1 MDETRLDGTRSDGPT
16 TDRTPAGGTP
26 VDGARP
32 DGAQRRGR
40 RIMMTPGETD
50 AFLREQRT
58 CRVATVS
65 PDGRPHVGAL
75 WFAWDG
81 TSLWLY
87 SITRSRRWS
96 DLRKDPRVSVIVDAG
111 EAYDELRGVELSGNA
126 VFVGEAPRTGE
137 PCEELAE
144 PERIFPVKNFGIEEM
159 PHDGRH
165 AWIRLTPDSI
175 VSWDFRKI

>member
-1 MDETRLDGTRSDGPT
+1 M
-16 TDRTPAGGTP
+16 A
-26 VDGARP
+26 A
-32 DGAQRRGR
+32 AQRRGR
-40 RIMMTPGETD
+40 RIMMSPAEVD
-50 AFLREQRT
+50 AFLSGQRT

-65 PDGRPHVGAL
+65 PQGAPHVSAL

-96 DLRKDPRVSVIVDAG
+96 ELRRDPRIAVVVDAG
-111 EAYDELRGVELSGNA
+111 EEYGELRGVELSGTA

-137 PCEELAE
+137 PCPELDV
-144 PERIFPVKNFGIEEM
+144 PERLFARKNFGLDSM

-165 AWIRLTPDSI
+165 GWLRLTPEAV
-175 VSWDFRKI
+175 VSWDFRKLTGW

>member
-1 MDETRLDGTRSDGPT
+1 MDDT
-16 TDRTPAGGTP
+16 
-26 VDGARP
+26 
-32 DGAQRRGR
+32 QRRGR
-40 RIMMTPGETD
+40 RIMMTDQEVD

-87 SITRSRRWS
+87 SLTRSRRWA
-96 DLRKDPRVSVIVDAG
+96 DLRKDPRISVVVDAG
-111 EAYDELRGVELSGNA
+111 ESYGDLRGVELSGTVA
-126 VFVGEAPRTGE
+126 FVGEAPRTGE
-137 PCEELAE
+137 PCTELAE
-144 PERIFPVKNFGIEEM
+144 AERIFPVKNFGVAQM

-165 AWIRLTPDSI
+165 AWLRLTPDAV
-175 VSWDFRKI
+175 VSWDFRKL